1 MRPIPDPPHQPVLD
15 RVDVDVVDMT
25 SEVALVSKGVLPI
38 APLPD
43 AAFSFGHTAMD
54 IRSPA
59 GSWREKPVLIR
70 RQRVAKSASPGG
82 IVQIAWR

>member
-1 MRPIPDPPHQPVLD
+1 MRPIPDPRHQPVLD

-25 SEVALVSKGVLPI
+25 SEVAIVLNGVLPI

-43 AAFSFGHTAMD
+43 AAFSFGHTALGNSFAGRQPAREARFD
-54 IRSPA
+54 QAPARGKIRIA
-59 GSWREKPVLIR
+59 R
-70 RQRVAKSASPGG
+70 G